1 MTTKEIAFYYKN
13 LPNGEK
19 GRFTAH
25 ISLELGGSPHSWQQ
39 HFLRWGPAVLRVV
52 SGCKSTANWHI
63 STRDFTKSM
72 YLSLI
77 IIDSFGC

>member
-25 ISLELGGSPHSWQQ
+25 K
-39 HFLRWGPAVLRVV
+39 
-52 SGCKSTANWHI
+52 SGK
-63 STRDFTKSM
+63 TRRAA
-72 YLSLI
+72 
-77 IIDSFGC
+77 

>member
-1 MTTKEIAFYYKN
+1 MTTKEIAFYYKS

-39 HFLRWGPAVLRVV
+39 KFLKWFNEEGQVHRFGEIPSGYMPISRRPAP
-52 SGCKSTANWHI
+52 
-63 STRDFTKSM
+63 RD
-72 YLSLI
+72 LSQ
-77 IIDSFGC
+77 SCRYPS

>member
-39 HFLRWGPAVLRVV
+39 KVLKWFNEEKIIPPAIA
-52 SGCKSTANWHI
+52 TA
-63 STRDFTKSM
+63 
-72 YLSLI
+72 LSLI
-77 IIDSFGC
+77 IEGGKWK

>member
-39 HFLRWGPAVLRVV
+39 KFLKWLYIVFIQNMDYF
-52 SGCKSTANWHI
+52 CMQI
-63 STRDFTKSM
+63 
-72 YLSLI
+72 
-77 IIDSFGC
+77 

>member
-1 MTTKEIAFYYKN
+1 MTTKEIAFYYKS

-39 HFLRWGPAVLRVV
+39 KFLKWFNEE
-52 SGCKSTANWHI
+52 KS
-63 STRDFTKSM
+63 FPL
-72 YLSLI
+72 LSLRL
-77 IIDSFGC
+77 FL